1 MPYVYLREGG
11 LISQWEGGGRE
22 EGREAYPRQQTDQT
36 EQFYLAEAAAAV
48 Q

>member
-22 EGREAYPRQQTDQT
+22 EGRGAYPRQTTDRPDR
-36 EQFYLAEAAAAV
+36 AV
-48 Q
+48 LFS